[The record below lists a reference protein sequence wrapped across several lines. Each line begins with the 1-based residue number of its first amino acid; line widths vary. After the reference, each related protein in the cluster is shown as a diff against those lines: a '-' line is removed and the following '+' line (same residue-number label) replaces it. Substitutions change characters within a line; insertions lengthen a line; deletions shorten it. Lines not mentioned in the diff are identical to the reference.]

1 MMWGS
6 VDRTTADRDS
16 IEPTL
21 RIFTVVRYDH
31 LSELPIS
38 FSARLKLQ
46 GGRFIGG
53 ASVGTFSGSNIRVS
67 VLWMPNPG
75 TPPPHGD
82 GEMRVEFSFR
92 LTPLEVSAIHLQRG
106 ADAHAD
112 IQLTLS
118 IQAQAVELKLRP
130 FTIEF
135 VEGVPRSGGAP
146 RPNLIALH
154 PPTAPGNPG
163 DVLVAK
169 GDDVPFRLMTHAL
182 GDLGVMIPSSHWVR
196 DYAPAFGVGRF
207 MTVDIPEPETAPSG
221 AGELATRV
229 NQAVDA
235 LRRMQEDVRKSEWTQ
250 CAEDA
255 RPVLELLNRQELLR
269 PLLRTAGVPEANET
283 ALLEGLRQ
291 VFTYTHAFH
300 HRVQDGGRVTESAVN
315 AEPED
320 ALLAF
325 GVTAAL
331 LNLVAKKLSRTTA
344 AQI

>member
-6 VDRTTADRDS
+6 VDRVAADRDS
-16 IEPTL
+16 VEATL
-21 RIFTVVRYDH
+21 RVFTVVHYEH

-38 FSARLKLQ
+38 FSARLKLN
-46 GGRFIGG
+46 GGGFIGG
-53 ASVGTFSGSNIRVS
+53 TSAGTFSGSNIRVS
-67 VLWMPNPG
+67 TLWILNPG
-75 TPPPHGD
+75 TPPPQ
-82 GEMRVEFSFR
+82 GEPELRVEFAFR
-92 LTPLEVSAIHLQRG
+92 LTPLEVSAVHLQRG

-118 IQAQAVELKLRP
+118 IQAQTIEAKLRP
-130 FTIEF
+130 FPIEF
-135 VEGVPRSGGAP
+135 IDGAPRGTAP
-146 RPNLIALH
+146 RPNMLAFH
-154 PPTAPGNPG
+154 TPQAPGTPG
-163 DVLVAK
+163 DVLLAK
-169 GDDVPFRLMTHAL
+169 GDDAPLRLMTHAL
-182 GDLGVMIPSSHWVR
+182 GDLGVPIPSSHWVR
-196 DYAPAFGVGRF
+196 DYAPAFRIGRF
-207 MTVDIPEPETAPSG
+207 MTVDIPEPDTASVG
-221 AGELATRV
+221 SGELATRV

-250 CAEDA
+250 CVEDA

-331 LNLVAKKLSRTTA
+331 LNLVSTKLSRVA
-344 AQI
+344 PPGS